1 MLRHMRTSMNLP
13 DSLLHAARERAAAE
27 GRTVTS
33 LMEEALRRLLE
44 EHRAPA
50 SPPRLPTWKGG
61 RLLVDLEDKDAL
73 WEILDA
79 DGPK

>member
-1 MLRHMRTSMNLP
+1 MRTSMNLP
-13 DSLLHAARERAAAE
+13 DSLLEAARERAAAE

-44 EHRAPA
+44 EQRTAA

-61 RLLVDLEDKDAL
+61 RLLIDIEDKDAL

>member
-1 MLRHMRTSMNLP
+1 MNLP
-13 DSLLHAARERAAAE
+13 DSLLQAARERAASE
-27 GRTVTS
+27 GRSVTS

-44 EHRAPA
+44 EHSARPVPA
-50 SPPRLPTWKGG
+50 KLPTWKGG
-61 RLLVDLEDKDAL
+61 RLLIDLEDKEAL

>member
-1 MLRHMRTSMNLP
+1 MNLP
-13 DSLLHAARERAAAE
+13 DSLLEAARERAAVE

-33 LMEEALRRLLE
+33 LMEEALRRLLAE
-44 EHRAPA
+44 QPPVAAP
-50 SPPRLPTWKGG
+50 PNLPTWKGG
-61 RLLVDLEDKDAL
+61 RLLIDLEDKDAL

>member
-13 DSLLHAARERAAAE
+13 DSLLEAARERAAQE
-27 GRTVTS
+27 GRSVTS
-33 LMEEALRRLLE
+33 LMEEALRSLLE
-44 EHRAPA
+44 APA
-50 SPPRLPTWKGG
+50 TPPHPPKLPTWSGG

-73 WEILDA
+73 WEILDS

>member
-1 MLRHMRTSMNLP
+1 MRTSMNLP
-13 DSLLHAARERAAAE
+13 DSLLQAARERAAAE

-44 EHRAPA
+44 EQRTPEL
-50 SPPRLPTWKGG
+50 PPSLPTWKGG
-61 RLLVDLEDKDAL
+61 RLLIDLEDKDAL

>member
-13 DSLLHAARERAAAE
+13 DSLLEAARERAAAE
-27 GRTVTS
+27 GRSVTS

-44 EHRAPA
+44 ERRASV
-50 SPPRLPTWKGG
+50 SPPSLPTWKGG
-61 RLLVDLEDKDAL
+61 RLLVDLEDKDVL

>member
-1 MLRHMRTSMNLP
+1 MNLP
-13 DSLLHAARERAAAE
+13 DSLLEAARERASVE

-44 EHRAPA
+44 ETRSAAPLP
-50 SPPRLPTWKGG
+50 SLPTWKGG
-61 RLLVDLEDKDAL
+61 RLLIDLEDKDAL

>member
-1 MLRHMRTSMNLP
+1 MLRRMRTSMNLP
-13 DSLLHAARERAAAE
+13 DSLLDAARERAKQE

-44 EHRAPA
+44 VQPT
-50 SPPRLPTWKGG
+50 PPRRRRLPTWKGG
-61 RLLVDLEDKDAL
+61 RLLIDIDDKDAL

>member
-1 MLRHMRTSMNLP
+1 MRTSMNLP
-13 DSLLHAARERAAAE
+13 DALLEAARERAKHE

-44 EHRAPA
+44 AQPTSV
-50 SPPRLPTWKGG
+50 SPPELPTWKGG
-61 RLLVDLEDKDAL
+61 RLLIDLNDKDAL